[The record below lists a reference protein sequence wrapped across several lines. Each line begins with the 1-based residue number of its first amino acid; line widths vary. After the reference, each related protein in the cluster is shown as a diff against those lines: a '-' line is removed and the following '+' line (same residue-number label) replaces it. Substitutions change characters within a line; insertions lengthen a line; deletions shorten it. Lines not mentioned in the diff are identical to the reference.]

1 MFIVIDKNKNILN
14 ITPLR
19 LPVPY
24 SIEEVEWHIK
34 TNLKL
39 NKEEYN
45 LIPVKEEDKFKI
57 MEAFSLLNYSQEAL
71 KITNNN
77 DYIIN
82 LNIERKT
89 KEQKEILNILQ
100 SKNKN
105 VEEKF
110 NILLDHL
117 KNKGI
122 L

>member
-57 MEAFSLLNYSQEAL
+57 MEAFNLLNYSQEAL